1 MTFDLI
7 LAGGQLLDGTGTPA
21 VAADLGMIGEKIE
34 AIADLSRAQ
43 ARRVIPLQ
51 GLTLAPGFID
61 THTHSEGA
69 LLHDPQH
76 ANGLRQGI
84 TTEIVGLDGMS
95 WAPLSPP
102 NFRLYA
108 RYLGGILGD
117 PPLELDMSSIAAF
130 RAHYHRKA
138 AINVACLVPH
148 GALRLELLGFR
159 DLPLREEALQ
169 TAGRMVRQGIEQGA
183 VGFSTGA
190 AYYPG
195 YWADTR
201 ELVELCRALREAGG
215 VYVNEPRV
223 GTPERA
229 FGGGGILEGLEVA
242 RQSGAPVHFAHLR
255 TTEQTAGR
263 LQELTAPI
271 DRAQDQGVD
280 CTMDIYP
287 YPSGSS
293 IAVSFLP
300 GDMQEGGPDAIL
312 ERLADPGRRRAIEDH
327 LENRLFAPL
336 EPVTFS
342 YLPSNSHLEGTS
354 LAEAARRRGASP
366 AQTLCDLLLEEELK
380 VGYLNAPPSSP
391 ALRQAI
397 DRDCLQL
404 LARPDAMAC
413 SDITPLGSAPHPRC
427 YGAFPRFLGR
437 LRRRYRRLSLESMVQ
452 RMTDLPARRFGLTR
466 RGRLQRGYFADLV
479 VFDPDRVTDTATYQ
493 DPRRFPEGIP
503 WVVVNGQVAVEGGRC
518 TGILAGQA
526 VP

>member
-7 LAGGQLLDGTGTPA
+7 LTGGKLLDGTGTPA
-21 VAADLGMIGEKIE
+21 VSADVGIIGEKIQ
-34 AIADLSRAQ
+34 AIGDLSRAQ
-43 ARRVIPLQ
+43 ARRIIPVQ
-51 GLTLAPGFID
+51 GLTVAPGLID

-76 ANGLRQGI
+76 AYGLRQGI

-95 WAPLSPP
+95 WAPLSGP

-117 PPLELDMSSIAAF
+117 PPPELDMSSIAAF
-130 RAHYHRKA
+130 RAHYHRKVA
-138 AINVACLVPH
+138 VNVAYLVPH
-148 GALRLELLGFR
+148 GALRLQLLGFR
-159 DLPLREEALQ
+159 DLPLRGETLRA
-169 TAGRMVRQGIEQGA
+169 AGRMVQQGIEQGA

-195 YWADTR
+195 YWADSR
-201 ELVELCRALREAGG
+201 ELVELCRVVRQAGG
-215 VYVNEPRV
+215 IYVNEPRV
-223 GTPERA
+223 GTPGRA
-229 FGGGGILEGLEVA
+229 FGGGGIQEGLEIA

-263 LQELTAPI
+263 LQELTVPI
-271 DRAQDQGVD
+271 DRAKDQGVD

-312 ERLADPGRRRAIEDH
+312 ERLSHPGCRRAFRDH

-336 EPVTFS
+336 EPITFS
-342 YLPSNSHLEGTS
+342 YLPRNPHLEGKS
-354 LAEAARRRGASP
+354 LAEAARRRETSP

-380 VGYLNAPPSSP
+380 VGYLNAPPSSQ
-391 ALRQAI
+391 ALWQAI

-427 YGAFPRFLGR
+427 YGAFPKFLGP
-437 LRRRYRRLSLESMVQ
+437 LRRRHRTLSLETMVQ
-452 RMTDLPARRFGLTR
+452 RMTDGPARRFGLTG
-466 RGRLQRGYFADLV
+466 RGRLQPGYFADLV
-479 VFDPDRVTDTATYQ
+479 AFDPDTVTDTATYE
-493 DPRRFPEGIP
+493 DPVQFPVGIP
-503 WVVVNGQVAVEGGRC
+503 WVVVNGQLAVEEGRC
-518 TGILAGQA
+518 TGVLAGQA

>member
-7 LAGGQLLDGTGTPA
+7 LTGGQVLDGTGTPA
-21 VAADLGMIGEKIE
+21 VAADLGVIGEKIE
-34 AIADLSRAQ
+34 AIGDLSKAQ
-43 ARRVIPLQ
+43 SRRVIPLQ
-51 GLTLAPGFID
+51 GLTVAPGFID

-76 ANGLRQGI
+76 DCGLRQGI
-84 TTEIVGLDGMS
+84 TTEITGLDGMS
-95 WAPLSPP
+95 WAPLSGP
-102 NFRLYA
+102 NYRLYA

-117 PPLELDMSSIAAF
+117 PPPELDTGSIAAF

-138 AINVACLVPH
+138 AVNVAYLVPH

-159 DLPLREEALQ
+159 DLPLRGETLQ
-169 TAGRMVRQGIEQGA
+169 AARRMLRQGIEQGA

-190 AYYPG
+190 AYHPG
-195 YWADTR
+195 YWADTG
-201 ELVELCRALREAGG
+201 ELVELCRAVREAGG

-223 GTPERA
+223 GTPGRA
-229 FGGGGILEGLEVA
+229 FGGGGILEGLEIA
-242 RQSGAPVHFAHLR
+242 RQSGAPLHFAHLR

-263 LQELTAPI
+263 VRELTAPI
-271 DRAQDQGVD
+271 DRAKNQGVD

-300 GDMQEGGPDAIL
+300 GEMQEGGTDAIL
-312 ERLADPGRRRAIEDH
+312 ERLAEAGWRRALQDH

-336 EPVTFS
+336 DPVTFS
-342 YLPSNSHLEGTS
+342 YLPRNSHLEGKT
-354 LAEAARRRGASP
+354 LAEAARLRETSP
-366 AQTLCDLLLEEELK
+366 AETLCDLLLEEELK
-380 VGYLNAPPSSP
+380 VGYLNAPPGSP
-391 ALRQAI
+391 ALRKAI

-404 LARPDAMAC
+404 LARADAMAC

-437 LRRRYRRLSLESMVQ
+437 LRRQFAALSLETMVQ
-452 RMTDLPARRFGLTR
+452 RMTDGPARRFGLTR
-466 RGRLQRGYFADLV
+466 RGRLQPGYFADLV
-479 VFDPDRVTDTATYQ
+479 AFDPDTVTDTATYE
-493 DPRRFPEGIP
+493 DPKQFPLGIS

-518 TGILAGQA
+518 TGVLAGQA

>member
-7 LAGGQLLDGTGTPA
+7 LSGGQLLDGTGTPA
-21 VAADLGMIGEKIE
+21 VAADLGIIGEKIE
-34 AIADLSRAQ
+34 AIGDLSRAQ

-95 WAPLSPP
+95 WAPLSRP

-138 AINVACLVPH
+138 AVNVACLVPH

-159 DLPLREEALQ
+159 DLPLRGEALQ
-169 TAGRMVRQGIEQGA
+169 AAGRMVRQGIEQGA

-201 ELVELCRALREAGG
+201 ELVELCRAVREAGG

-229 FGGGGILEGLEVA
+229 FGGGGILEGLEIA

-300 GDMQEGGPDAIL
+300 GEMQEGGPDAIL

-342 YLPSNSHLEGTS
+342 YLPNGTPHLEGKS
-354 LAEAARRRGASP
+354 LAECRP
-366 AQTLCDLLLEEELK
+366 AGGDF
-380 VGYLNAPPSSP
+380 P
-391 ALRQAI
+391 
-397 DRDCLQL
+397 
-404 LARPDAMAC
+404 RPDALQPPA
-413 SDITPLGSAPHPRC
+413 GG
-427 YGAFPRFLGR
+427 GA
-437 LRRRYRRLSLESMVQ
+437 
-452 RMTDLPARRFGLTR
+452 
-466 RGRLQRGYFADLV
+466 
-479 VFDPDRVTDTATYQ
+479 
-493 DPRRFPEGIP
+493 
-503 WVVVNGQVAVEGGRC
+503 
-518 TGILAGQA
+518 
-526 VP
+526 

>member
-1 MTFDLI
+1 
-7 LAGGQLLDGTGTPA
+7 
-21 VAADLGMIGEKIE
+21 
-34 AIADLSRAQ
+34 
-43 ARRVIPLQ
+43 
-51 GLTLAPGFID
+51 
-61 THTHSEGA
+61 
-69 LLHDPQH
+69 
-76 ANGLRQGI
+76 
-84 TTEIVGLDGMS
+84 
-95 WAPLSPP
+95 
-102 NFRLYA
+102 
-108 RYLGGILGD
+108 
-117 PPLELDMSSIAAF
+117 
-130 RAHYHRKA
+130 
-138 AINVACLVPH
+138 
-148 GALRLELLGFR
+148 
-159 DLPLREEALQ
+159 
-169 TAGRMVRQGIEQGA
+169 MVRQGIEQGA

-201 ELVELCRALREAGG
+201 ELVELCRAVRQAGG

-223 GTPERA
+223 GTPARA
-229 FGGGGILEGLEVA
+229 FGGGGIQEGLEVA

-271 DRAQDQGVD
+271 DRAKDQGVD
-280 CTMDIYP
+280 CSMDIYP

-300 GDMQEGGPDAIL
+300 GEMQEGGPDAIL
-312 ERLADPGRRRAIEDH
+312 ERLADPGRQRALRDH
-327 LENRLFAPL
+327 LENHLFAPL

-342 YLPSNSHLEGTS
+342 YLPRNPHLEGKS
-354 LAEAARRRGASP
+354 LAEASRLRQSSP

-391 ALRQAI
+391 ALREAI

-437 LRRRYRRLSLESMVQ
+437 LRRRFGSLSLETMVQ
-452 RMTDLPARRFGLTR
+452 RMTDGPARRFGLSG
-466 RGRLQRGYFADLV
+466 RGRLQPGYFADLV
-479 VFDPDRVTDTATYQ
+479 AFDPDTVTDTATYE
-493 DPRRFPEGIP
+493 DPSRFPVGIP
-503 WVVVNGQVAVEGGRC
+503 WVVVNGQVAVEEGRC
-518 TGILAGQA
+518 TGVLAGQA

>member
-21 VAADLGMIGEKIE
+21 VAADLGVIGEKIE
-34 AIADLSRAQ
+34 AIGDLSRAQ

-95 WAPLSPP
+95 WAPLSRP

-138 AINVACLVPH
+138 AVNVACLVPH

-300 GDMQEGGPDAIL
+300 GEMQEDGPDAIL
-312 ERLADPGRRRAIEDH
+312 ERLADPERRRAIEDH

-342 YLPSNSHLEGTS
+342 YLPRNSHLEGKS
-354 LAEAARRRGASP
+354 LAEAARRRGTSP

-503 WVVVNGQVAVEGGRC
+503 WVVVNGQVAVEGGQC
-518 TGILAGQA
+518 TGVLAGQA

>member
-7 LAGGQLLDGTGTPA
+7 LTGGQLLDGTGTPA
-21 VAADLGMIGEKIE
+21 VAADLGIVGEKIE
-34 AIADLSRAQ
+34 AIGDLSRAQ
-43 ARRVIPLQ
+43 ARRVIPLR
-51 GLTLAPGFID
+51 GLTVAPGFID

-76 ANGLRQGI
+76 AYGLCQGI

-95 WAPLSPP
+95 WAPLSRP

-117 PPLELDMSSIAAF
+117 PPPDLDMSSIAAF
-130 RAHYHRKA
+130 RAHYHRKVA
-138 AINVACLVPH
+138 VNVAYLVPH

-159 DLPLREEALQ
+159 DLPLRGETLRA
-169 TAGRMVRQGIEQGA
+169 AGRMVRQGIEQGA

-195 YWADTR
+195 YWANSR
-201 ELVELCRALREAGG
+201 ELVELCGAVREAGG

-223 GTPERA
+223 GAPGRA
-229 FGGGGILEGLEVA
+229 FGGGGIQEGLEIA
-242 RQSGAPVHFAHLR
+242 RQSGVPVHFAHLR

-263 LQELTAPI
+263 LRELTDPI
-271 DRAQDQGVD
+271 DRAKDQGVD
-280 CTMDIYP
+280 CSMDIYP

-300 GDMQEGGPDAIL
+300 GEMQEGGPDAIL
-312 ERLADPGRRRAIEDH
+312 ERLADPGRQRTLPDH
-327 LENRLFAPL
+327 LENHLFAPL

-342 YLPSNSHLEGTS
+342 YLPRNPHLEGKS
-354 LAEAARRRGASP
+354 LAKASRLRGSSP

-380 VGYLNAPPSSP
+380 VGYVNAPPSSP
-391 ALRQAI
+391 ALREAI

-413 SDITPLGSAPHPRC
+413 SDITPLGSACHPRC
-427 YGAFPRFLGR
+427 YGAFPRFLGSL
-437 LRRRYRRLSLESMVQ
+437 LRRFRTLSLETMVE
-452 RMTDLPARRFGLTR
+452 RMTDGPARRFGLTR
-466 RGRLQRGYFADLV
+466 RGRLQPGYFADLV
-479 VFDPDRVTDTATYQ
+479 AFDPDTVTDTATY
-493 DPRRFPEGIP
+493 DHPRRFPVGIP
-503 WVVVNGQVAVEGGRC
+503 WVVVNGRVAVEEGRC

>member
-7 LAGGQLLDGTGTPA
+7 LSGGQLLDGTGTPA
-21 VAADLGMIGEKIE
+21 VAADLGIIGERIE
-34 AIADLSRAQ
+34 AIGDLSRAQ

-51 GLTLAPGFID
+51 GLTVAPGFID

-69 LLHDPQH
+69 LLHDPRH
-76 ANGLRQGI
+76 AYGLRQGI

-95 WAPLSPP
+95 WAPLSQA

-117 PPLELDMSSIAAF
+117 PPPDLNMSSIAAF
-130 RAHYHRKA
+130 REHYHRKA
-138 AINVACLVPH
+138 AVNVAYLVPH

-159 DLPLREEALQ
+159 DLPLRGEALQ
-169 TAGRMVRQGIEQGA
+169 AAGRMLRQGIDQGA

-201 ELVELCRALREAGG
+201 ELVELCRVVREAGG

-223 GTPERA
+223 GTPQRA
-229 FGGGGILEGLEVA
+229 FGGGGILEGLEIA

-271 DRAQDQGVD
+271 DRAQQQGVD

-300 GDMQEGGPDAIL
+300 GEMQEGGPLAIL
-312 ERLADPGRRRAIEDH
+312 ERLADPGRRRALQDY

-342 YLPSNSHLEGTS
+342 YLPRNPHLEGKS

-366 AQTLCDLLLEEELK
+366 AQTLCDLLL
-380 VGYLNAPPSSP
+380 GGRS
-391 ALRQAI
+391 Q
-397 DRDCLQL
+397 
-404 LARPDAMAC
+404 
-413 SDITPLGSAPHPRC
+413 
-427 YGAFPRFLGR
+427 GR
-437 LRRRYRRLSLESMVQ
+437 LRQ
-452 RMTDLPARRFGLTR
+452 RTAFKPDAAGIHRQGLPAVAGPSRRHG
-466 RGRLQRGYFADLV
+466 LQRHHAPGKRPPPPLLRSLPQVSGTAAAALPDSEPGNDGSTDDGRAGAPLRIDPAGPAAAG
-479 VFDPDRVTDTATYQ
+479 VFRRPGGLR
-493 DPRRFPEGIP
+493 PRDGHRH
-503 WVVVNGQVAVEGGRC
+503 RH
-518 TGILAGQA
+518 L
-526 VP
+526 

>member
-7 LAGGQLLDGTGTPA
+7 LTGGRLLDGTGAPA
-21 VAADLGMIGEKIE
+21 VAADVGIIGEKIE
-34 AIADLSRAQ
+34 AIGDLSEAQ

-51 GLTLAPGFID
+51 GLTVAPGFID

-76 ANGLRQGI
+76 ACGLRQGI

-117 PPLELDMSSIAAF
+117 SPPELDTSSVAAF

-138 AINVACLVPH
+138 AVNVACLVPH
-148 GALRLELLGFR
+148 GAIRLEILGFR
-159 DLPLREEALQ
+159 DLPLQGEALQ
-169 TAGRMVRQGIEQGA
+169 AAGRMVRQGIEQGA

-201 ELVELCRALREAGG
+201 ELVELCRSVREAGG

-223 GTPERA
+223 GTPGRA
-229 FGGGGILEGLEVA
+229 FAGGGVQEGLEVA

-255 TTEQTAGR
+255 TDEQTAGR
-263 LQELTAPI
+263 LKELTDPI
-271 DRAQDQGVD
+271 DRARDQGVD

-312 ERLADPGRRRAIEDH
+312 ERLAEPGRQRALRDH
-327 LENRLFAPL
+327 LDNRLFAPL

-342 YLPSNSHLEGTS
+342 CLPRNPHLEGKS
-354 LAEAARRRGASP
+354 LAEAARQRGTSP
-366 AQTLCDLLLEEELK
+366 AQTICDLLLEEELK
-380 VGYLNAPPSSP
+380 VGYVNAPPSSR
-391 ALRQAI
+391 ALWEAI

-413 SDITPLGSAPHPRC
+413 SDITPLGGAPHPRC

-437 LRRRYRRLSLESMVQ
+437 LRRRNRTLSLETMVA
-452 RMTDLPARRFGLTR
+452 RMTDGPARRFGLTR
-466 RGRLQRGYFADLV
+466 RGRLQPGYFADLV
-479 VFDPDRVTDTATYQ
+479 AFDPDTVTDTATYE
-493 DPRRFPEGIP
+493 DPRRFPAGIP
-503 WVVVNGQVAVEGGRC
+503 WVVVNGRVAVEEGRC
-518 TGILAGQA
+518 TGVLAGQA

>member
-1 MTFDLI
+1 
-7 LAGGQLLDGTGTPA
+7 
-21 VAADLGMIGEKIE
+21 
-34 AIADLSRAQ
+34 
-43 ARRVIPLQ
+43 
-51 GLTLAPGFID
+51 
-61 THTHSEGA
+61 
-69 LLHDPQH
+69 
-76 ANGLRQGI
+76 
-84 TTEIVGLDGMS
+84 
-95 WAPLSPP
+95 
-102 NFRLYA
+102 
-108 RYLGGILGD
+108 
-117 PPLELDMSSIAAF
+117 
-130 RAHYHRKA
+130 
-138 AINVACLVPH
+138 
-148 GALRLELLGFR
+148 
-159 DLPLREEALQ
+159 
-169 TAGRMVRQGIEQGA
+169 MVRQGIEQGA

-300 GDMQEGGPDAIL
+300 GEMQEDGPDAIL
-312 ERLADPGRRRAIEDH
+312 ERLADPERRRAIEDH

-342 YLPSNSHLEGTS
+342 YLPSNSHLEGKS
-354 LAEAARRRGASP
+354 LAEAARRRGTSP

-437 LRRRYRRLSLESMVQ
+437 LRRRYRTLSLESMVQ

-466 RGRLQRGYFADLV
+466 RGRLQPGYFADLV

-493 DPRRFPEGIP
+493 DPSAVSSEGIP
-503 WVVVNGQVAVEGGRC
+503 WVVVNGQIAVEGGRC
-518 TGILAGQA
+518 TGVLAGQA

>member
-1 MTFDLI
+1 MNFDLI
-7 LAGGQLLDGTGTPA
+7 LSGGQLLDGMGTPA
-21 VAADLGMIGEKIE
+21 VSADVGIIGEKIE
-34 AIADLSRAQ
+34 AIGDLSQAR

-51 GLTLAPGFID
+51 GLTVAPGFID

-76 ANGLRQGI
+76 ACGLRQGI

-117 PPLELDMSSIAAF
+117 PPPDLDMSSIAAF
-130 RAHYHRKA
+130 RAHYHRKVA
-138 AINVACLVPH
+138 VNVAYLVPH
-148 GALRLELLGFR
+148 GAIRLELLGFR
-159 DLPLREEALQ
+159 GLPLRGKTLQ
-169 TAGRMVRQGIEQGA
+169 AARRILRQGIEQGA

-201 ELVELCRALREAGG
+201 ELVEMCRAVREAGG

-223 GTPERA
+223 GTPCRA
-229 FGGGGILEGLEVA
+229 FGGGGITEGLEIA
-242 RQSGAPVHFAHLR
+242 RRSGAPVHFAHLR
-255 TTEQTAGR
+255 TTEETAGR
-263 LQELTAPI
+263 LKELTAPI
-271 DRAQDQGVD
+271 DRAKDQGVD

-300 GDMQEGGPDAIL
+300 GEMQEGGPDAIL
-312 ERLADPGRRRAIEDH
+312 ERLADPGQRDSLRDH
-327 LENRLFAPL
+327 LESRLFAPL
-336 EPVTFS
+336 EPVTLS
-342 YLPSNSHLEGTS
+342 CLPRNSHLEGKS
-354 LAEAARRRGASP
+354 LAEAALQRGDSP

-380 VGYLNAPPSSP
+380 VGYVNAPPAIP
-391 ALRQAI
+391 ALRKAI

-437 LRRRYRRLSLESMVQ
+437 LRRRHRTLSLETMVQ
-452 RMTDLPARRFGLTR
+452 RMTDGPARRFGMTG
-466 RGRLQRGYFADLV
+466 RGRLQPGYFADLV
-479 VFDPDRVTDTATYQ
+479 VFDPDTVTDTATYE
-493 DPRRFPEGIP
+493 DPRQFPEGIP
-503 WVVVNGQVAVEGGRC
+503 WVVVNGQIAVEGGRC
-518 TGILAGQA
+518 TGVLAGQA

>member
-7 LAGGQLLDGTGTPA
+7 LSGGQLLDGTGTPA
-21 VAADLGMIGEKIE
+21 VAADLGIIGEKIE
-34 AIADLSRAQ
+34 AIANLSRAQ

-117 PPLELDMSSIAAF
+117 PPPELDTSSIAAF

-138 AINVACLVPH
+138 AVNVACLVPH

-159 DLPLREEALQ
+159 DLPLRGEALQ
-169 TAGRMVRQGIEQGA
+169 AAGRMVRQGIEQGA

-201 ELVELCRALREAGG
+201 ELVELCRAVREAGG

-229 FGGGGILEGLEVA
+229 FGGGGILEG
-242 RQSGAPVHFAHLR
+242 
-255 TTEQTAGR
+255 T
-263 LQELTAPI
+263 
-271 DRAQDQGVD
+271 
-280 CTMDIYP
+280 
-287 YPSGSS
+287 
-293 IAVSFLP
+293 
-300 GDMQEGGPDAIL
+300 
-312 ERLADPGRRRAIEDH
+312 
-327 LENRLFAPL
+327 
-336 EPVTFS
+336 
-342 YLPSNSHLEGTS
+342 
-354 LAEAARRRGASP
+354 
-366 AQTLCDLLLEEELK
+366 
-380 VGYLNAPPSSP
+380 
-391 ALRQAI
+391 
-397 DRDCLQL
+397 
-404 LARPDAMAC
+404 
-413 SDITPLGSAPHPRC
+413 
-427 YGAFPRFLGR
+427 
-437 LRRRYRRLSLESMVQ
+437 
-452 RMTDLPARRFGLTR
+452 
-466 RGRLQRGYFADLV
+466 
-479 VFDPDRVTDTATYQ
+479 
-493 DPRRFPEGIP
+493 
-503 WVVVNGQVAVEGGRC
+503 
-518 TGILAGQA
+518 
-526 VP
+526 

>member
-7 LAGGQLLDGTGTPA
+7 LSGGQLLDGTGTPA
-21 VAADLGMIGEKIE
+21 VDADLGVIGEKIE
-34 AIADLSRAQ
+34 AVGDLSRAQ
-43 ARRVIPLQ
+43 ARRIIPLR
-51 GLTLAPGFID
+51 GLTVTPGFID

-69 LLHDPQH
+69 LLHDPRH
-76 ANGLRQGI
+76 AYGLRQGI

-95 WAPLSPP
+95 WAPLSRP
-102 NFRLYA
+102 NFQLYA

-117 PPLELDMSSIAAF
+117 PPPDLDMSSVAAF
-130 RAHYHRKA
+130 RVHYHRKVA
-138 AINVACLVPH
+138 VNVAYLVPH

-159 DLPLREEALQ
+159 DLPLRGETLR

-201 ELVELCRALREAGG
+201 ELVELCGAVREAGG

-223 GTPERA
+223 GTPGRA
-229 FGGGGILEGLEVA
+229 FAGGGIQEGLEIA

-263 LQELTAPI
+263 LRELTDPI
-271 DRAQDQGVD
+271 DRAKDQGVD

-300 GDMQEGGPDAIL
+300 GEMQEGGPDAIL
-312 ERLADPGRRRAIEDH
+312 QRLADPGRQRAIRDH

-342 YLPSNSHLEGTS
+342 YLPRNPHLEGKS
-354 LAEAARRRGASP
+354 LAEASRLRGTSP

-380 VGYLNAPPSSP
+380 VGYLNAPPSSR
-391 ALRQAI
+391 ALREAI

-437 LRRRYRRLSLESMVQ
+437 LRRRHPTFCLETMVQ
-452 RMTDLPARRFGLTR
+452 RMTDGPARRFGLTG
-466 RGRLQRGYFADLV
+466 RGRLQPGYFADLV
-479 VFDPDRVTDTATYQ
+479 AFDPDTVTDTATFD
-493 DPRRFPEGIP
+493 DPRRFPVGIP
-503 WVVVNGQVAVEGGRC
+503 WVMVNGQVAVEEGRC
-518 TGILAGQA
+518 TGVLAGQA

>member
-7 LAGGQLLDGTGTPA
+7 LSGGQLLDGTGTPA
-21 VAADLGMIGEKIE
+21 VAADLGIIGEKIE
-34 AIADLSRAQ
+34 AIGDLSRAQ

-95 WAPLSPP
+95 WAPLSRP

-108 RYLGGILGD
+108 RYLGGILGN

-138 AINVACLVPH
+138 AVNVACLVPH

-159 DLPLREEALQ
+159 DLPLRGEALQ
-169 TAGRMVRQGIEQGA
+169 AAGRMVRQGIEQGA

-201 ELVELCRALREAGG
+201 ELVELCRAVREAGG

-229 FGGGGILEGLEVA
+229 FGGGGIPEGLEIA

-255 TTEQTAGR
+255 TSEQTAGR
-263 LQELTAPI
+263 LHELTAPI
-271 DRAQDQGVD
+271 DRAQQQGVD

-300 GDMQEGGPDAIL
+300 GEMQEGGPDAIL
-312 ERLADPGRRRAIEDH
+312 ERLADPERRRAIEDH

-336 EPVTFS
+336 KPVTFS
-342 YLPSNSHLEGTS
+342 YLPRNSHLEGKS

-380 VGYLNAPPSSP
+380 VGYVNAPPSNP

-404 LARPDAMAC
+404 LDRPDAMAC

-437 LRRRYRRLSLESMVQ
+437 LRRRYGTLSLETMVQ
-452 RMTDLPARRFGLTR
+452 RMTDGPARRFGLTR
-466 RGRLQRGYFADLV
+466 RGRLQPGYFADLV
-479 VFDPDRVTDTATYQ
+479 VFDPDTVTDTATYE

-518 TGILAGQA
+518 TGVLAGQA

>member
-7 LAGGQLLDGTGTPA
+7 LTGGQLLNGTGTPA
-21 VAADLGMIGEKIE
+21 VAADLGIVGEKIE
-34 AIADLSRAQ
+34 VIGDLSRAP
-43 ARRVIPLQ
+43 ARRVISLQ
-51 GLTLAPGFID
+51 GLTVAPGFID

-69 LLHDPQH
+69 LLHDPRH
-76 ANGLRQGI
+76 ACGIRQGI

-95 WAPLSPP
+95 WAPLSQT

-117 PPLELDMSSIAAF
+117 PPPDLDMSSVAAF
-130 RAHYHRKA
+130 REHYHRKA
-138 AINVACLVPH
+138 AVNVAYLVPH

-159 DLPLREEALQ
+159 DLPLRGEALRA
-169 TAGRMVRQGIEQGA
+169 AGRMVRQGIEQGA

-201 ELVELCRALREAGG
+201 ELVELCRAVRQAGG

-223 GTPERA
+223 GTPARA
-229 FGGGGILEGLEVA
+229 FGGGGIQEGLEVA

-263 LQELTAPI
+263 LRELTAPI
-271 DRAQDQGVD
+271 DRAKDQGVD
-280 CTMDIYP
+280 CSMDIYP

-300 GDMQEGGPDAIL
+300 GEMQEGGPDAIL
-312 ERLADPGRRRAIEDH
+312 ERLADPGRQRALRDH
-327 LENRLFAPL
+327 LENHLFAPL

-342 YLPSNSHLEGTS
+342 YLPRNPHLEGKS
-354 LAEAARRRGASP
+354 LAEASRLRQSSP
-366 AQTLCDLLLEEELK
+366 AQTICDLLLEEDLK

-391 ALRQAI
+391 ALREAI
-397 DRDCLQL
+397 DGDCLQL

-427 YGAFPRFLGR
+427 HGAFPRFLGR
-437 LRRRYRRLSLESMVQ
+437 LRRRFGSLSLETMVQ
-452 RMTDLPARRFGLTR
+452 RMTDGPARRFGLTA
-466 RGRLQRGYFADLV
+466 RGRLQPGYFADLV
-479 VFDPDRVTDTATYQ
+479 AFDPDTVADTATYE
-493 DPRRFPEGIP
+493 DPRRFPVGIP
-503 WVVVNGQVAVEGGRC
+503 WVVVNGQVAVEEGRC
-518 TGILAGQA
+518 TGVLAGQA

>member
-21 VAADLGMIGEKIE
+21 VAADLGVIGEKIE
-34 AIADLSRAQ
+34 AIGDLSRAQ

-138 AINVACLVPH
+138 AINVACLVSH

-159 DLPLREEALQ
+159 DLPLRGEALRAAQ
-169 TAGRMVRQGIEQGA
+169 RMVRQGIEQGA

-195 YWADTR
+195 YWAHTR
-201 ELVELCRALREAGG
+201 ELVEMCRAVREAGG

-223 GTPERA
+223 GEPRRA
-229 FGGGGILEGLEVA
+229 FGGGGIQEGLEIA
-242 RQSGAPVHFAHLR
+242 RQSGVAVHFAHLR
-255 TTEQTAGR
+255 TSEQTAGQ

-271 DRAQDQGVD
+271 DRAKDLGVD
-280 CTMDIYP
+280 CSMDIYP

-300 GDMQEGGPDAIL
+300 GKMQEGGPDAIL
-312 ERLADPGRRRAIEDH
+312 ERLADPRMRAVIQDY
-327 LENRLFAPL
+327 LETRLFAPL
-336 EPVTFS
+336 EPIVFS
-342 YLPSNSHLEGTS
+342 YLPRNPHLEGKS
-354 LAEAARRRGASP
+354 LTEAARRRGASP

-380 VGYLNAPPSSP
+380 VGYLNAPPNNP
-391 ALRQAI
+391 ALWQSI

-413 SDITPLGSAPHPRC
+413 SDITPLGSALHPRC

-437 LRRRYRRLSLESMVQ
+437 LRRRYRTLSLEQMVQ
-452 RMTDLPARRFGLTR
+452 RMTDGPARRFGLTR
-466 RGRLQRGYFADLV
+466 RGRLQRGYFADV
-479 VFDPDRVTDTATYQ
+479 VAFDPDRVTDTATYE
-493 DPRRFPEGIP
+493 DPRRFPIGIP
-503 WVVVNGQVAVEGGRC
+503 WVVVNGQVAVEGGQC
-518 TGILAGQA
+518 SGIMAGQA

>member
-7 LAGGQLLDGTGTPA
+7 LTGGQLLDGTGTPA
-21 VAADLGMIGEKIE
+21 VAADVGIVGEKIE
-34 AIADLSRAQ
+34 AIGDLSQAQ
-43 ARRVIPLQ
+43 ARRVLPLQ
-51 GLTLAPGFID
+51 GLTVAPGFID

-69 LLHDPQH
+69 LLHDPRH
-76 ANGLRQGI
+76 AYGLRQGI
-84 TTEIVGLDGMS
+84 TTEITGLDGMS
-95 WAPLSPP
+95 WAPLSRP

-117 PPLELDMSSIAAF
+117 PPPELDMSSIAAF
-130 RAHYHRKA
+130 RAHYHRK
-138 AINVACLVPH
+138 VAVNIAYLVPH

-159 DLPLREEALQ
+159 DLPLRGETLRA
-169 TAGRMVRQGIEQGA
+169 AGRMVRQGIEQGA

-201 ELVELCRALREAGG
+201 ELVELCRAVREAGG

-223 GTPERA
+223 GTLHRA
-229 FGGGGILEGLEVA
+229 YGGGGIQEGLEIA

-263 LQELTAPI
+263 LQDLTAPI
-271 DRAQDQGVD
+271 DRAKDQGVD

-300 GDMQEGGPDAIL
+300 GDMQEGGPGAIL
-312 ERLADPGRRRAIEDH
+312 ERLADPARQRALRDH
-327 LENRLFAPL
+327 LENHLFAPL
-336 EPVTFS
+336 EPVTLS
-342 YLPSNSHLEGTS
+342 YLPRNPHLEGKR
-354 LAEAARRRGASP
+354 LAEASRLRGSSP

-380 VGYLNAPPSSP
+380 VGYLNAPPASRV
-391 ALRQAI
+391 LREAI

-437 LRRRYRRLSLESMVQ
+437 LRRRHRTLSLETMVQ
-452 RMTDLPARRFGLTR
+452 RMTDGPARRFGLTG
-466 RGRLQRGYFADLV
+466 RGRLQPGYFADLV
-479 VFDPDRVTDTATYQ
+479 AFDPDTVTDTATYD
-493 DPRRFPEGIP
+493 DPRRFPVGIP
-503 WVVVNGQVAVEGGRC
+503 WVMVNGQVAVEEGRC
-518 TGILAGQA
+518 TGVLAGQA

>member
-21 VAADLGMIGEKIE
+21 VAADLGVIGEKIE
-34 AIADLSRAQ
+34 AIGDLSRAQ

-117 PPLELDMSSIAAF
+117 PPPELDMSSIAAF

-201 ELVELCRALREAGG
+201 ELVELCRAVREAGG

-229 FGGGGILEGLEVA
+229 FGGGGILEGLEIA

-255 TTEQTAGR
+255 TTEQTAGQ

-271 DRAQDQGVD
+271 DRAQAQGVD

-300 GDMQEGGPDAIL
+300 GEMQEGGPDAIL

-342 YLPSNSHLEGTS
+342 YLPSNSHLEGKS

-380 VGYLNAPPSSP
+380 VGYVNAPPSSP

-413 SDITPLGSAPHPRC
+413 SDITPLGSAPHPRS

-466 RGRLQRGYFADLV
+466 RGRLQPGYFADLV

-493 DPRRFPEGIP
+493 DPRRFAVGIP
-503 WVVVNGQVAVEGGRC
+503 WVVVNGQIAVEGGKC
-518 TGILAGQA
+518 TGVLAGQA

>member
-7 LAGGQLLDGTGTPA
+7 LTGGRLLDGTGTPA
-21 VAADLGMIGEKIE
+21 VAADLGIVGDRIE
-34 AIADLSRAQ
+34 AIGDLSRAQ
-43 ARRVIPLQ
+43 ARRVVSLR
-51 GLTLAPGFID
+51 GLTVAPGFID
-61 THTHSEGA
+61 THTHSEGP

-76 ANGLRQGI
+76 AYGLRQGI
-84 TTEIVGLDGMS
+84 TTEITGLDGMS
-95 WAPLSPP
+95 WAPLSRP
-102 NFRLYA
+102 NFQLYA

-117 PPLELDMSSIAAF
+117 PPPDLDTSSVTAF
-130 RAHYHRKA
+130 RAHHHRKSA
-138 AINVACLVPH
+138 VNVACLVPH

-159 DLPLREEALQ
+159 DLPLRGETLRA
-169 TAGRMVRQGIEQGA
+169 AGRMVRQGIEQGA

-190 AYYPG
+190 AYHPG

-201 ELVELCRALREAGG
+201 ELVELCRAVREAGG

-229 FGGGGILEGLEVA
+229 FGGGGIQEGLEIA
-242 RQSGAPVHFAHLR
+242 RQSGAPLHFAHLR

-263 LQELTAPI
+263 LQEVTDPI
-271 DRAQDQGVD
+271 DRARDQGVD
-280 CTMDIYP
+280 CTMDVYP

-300 GDMQEGGPDAIL
+300 GEMQEGGPDAIL
-312 ERLADPGRRRAIEDH
+312 ERLADSGHQRVLRDH

-342 YLPSNSHLEGTS
+342 YLPRNSHLEGKS
-354 LAEAARRRGASP
+354 LAEASRLRGASP
-366 AQTLCDLLLEEELK
+366 SRTLCDLLLEEVLK
-380 VGYLNAPPSSP
+380 VGYVNAPPSSP
-391 ALRQAI
+391 ALREAI

-437 LRRRYRRLSLESMVQ
+437 LRRRYRTLSLATMVQ
-452 RMTDLPARRFGLTR
+452 RMTDGPARRFGLTG
-466 RGRLQRGYFADLV
+466 RGRLQAGYYADLV
-479 VFDPDRVTDTATYQ
+479 AFDPDAVTDTATYEA
-493 DPRRFPEGIP
+493 PRRFPLGIL
-503 WVVVNGQVAVEGGRC
+503 WVVVNGRVAVEEGRC
-518 TGILAGQA
+518 TGVLAGQA

>member
-7 LAGGQLLDGTGTPA
+7 LSGGLLLDGTGTPA
-21 VAADLGMIGEKIE
+21 VGADLGIKGEKIE
-34 AIADLSRAQ
+34 AVGDLSRAQ
-43 ARRVIPLQ
+43 ARRIIPLR
-51 GLTLAPGFID
+51 GLTVAPGFID
-61 THTHSEGA
+61 THTHSEGP

-76 ANGLRQGI
+76 AYGLRQGI

-95 WAPLSPP
+95 WAPLSRP

-117 PPLELDMSSIAAF
+117 PPPDLDMSSVAAF
-130 RAHYHRKA
+130 RAHYHRKVA
-138 AINVACLVPH
+138 VNVAYLVPH

-159 DLPLREEALQ
+159 DLPLRGEALQ
-169 TAGRMVRQGIEQGA
+169 AAGRMVRQAIEQGA

-201 ELVELCRALREAGG
+201 ELVELCRAVRKAGG

-229 FGGGGILEGLEVA
+229 YGGGGIQEGLA
-242 RQSGAPVHFAHLR
+242 ISRQSGAPVHFAHLR

-263 LQELTAPI
+263 LHELTDPI
-271 DRAQDQGVD
+271 DRAKDQGVD

-300 GDMQEGGPDAIL
+300 GEMQEGGPDAIL
-312 ERLADPGRRRAIEDH
+312 QRLADPGRQRALRDH
-327 LENRLFAPL
+327 LENHLFAPL

-342 YLPSNSHLEGTS
+342 YLPRNPHLEGKS
-354 LAEAARRRGASP
+354 LAEASRLRGASP
-366 AQTLCDLLLEEELK
+366 ARTLCDLLLEEELK
-380 VGYLNAPPSSP
+380 VGYVNAPPSSR
-391 ALRQAI
+391 ALREAI

-437 LRRRYRRLSLESMVQ
+437 LRRRYKTLNLETMVQ
-452 RMTDLPARRFGLTR
+452 RMTDRPARRFGLTG
-466 RGRLQRGYFADLV
+466 RGRLQPGYFADLV
-479 VFDPDRVTDTATYQ
+479 AFDPDTVTDTATYG
-493 DPRRFPEGIP
+493 DPRRFPVGIP
-503 WVVVNGQVAVEGGRC
+503 WVMVNGQVAVEEGRC
-518 TGILAGQA
+518 TGALAGQA

>member
-7 LAGGQLLDGTGTPA
+7 LTGGQVLDGTGTPA
-21 VAADLGMIGEKIE
+21 VTADLGVIGEKIE
-34 AIADLSRAQ
+34 AIGDLSPAQ
-43 ARRVIPLQ
+43 ARRVIPLR

-69 LLHDPQH
+69 LLHDPRH
-76 ANGLRQGI
+76 ACGLRQGI
-84 TTEIVGLDGMS
+84 TTEITGLDGMS
-95 WAPLSPP
+95 WAPLSRP

-117 PPLELDMSSIAAF
+117 PPPELDMSSIAAF
-130 RAHYHRKA
+130 RAHYHRKVA
-138 AINVACLVPH
+138 VNVAYLVPH

-159 DLPLREEALQ
+159 DLPLRGETLRA
-169 TAGRMVRQGIEQGA
+169 AKRMLRQGIEQGA

-190 AYYPG
+190 AYHPG

-201 ELVELCRALREAGG
+201 ELVEMCRAVREAGS

-223 GTPERA
+223 GTPGRA
-229 FGGGGILEGLEVA
+229 FAGGGILEGLEIA

-255 TTEQTAGR
+255 TTEETAGR
-263 LQELTAPI
+263 LKELSAPI
-271 DRAQDQGVD
+271 DRAKDRGVD

-300 GDMQEGGPDAIL
+300 GEMQEGGPDAIL
-312 ERLADPGRRRAIEDH
+312 ERLADPGGRQSFQDH

-342 YLPSNSHLEGTS
+342 YLPRNPRLEGKS
-354 LAEAARRRGASP
+354 LAEAARLRETSP
-366 AQTLCDLLLEEELK
+366 ARTLCDLLLEEELK
-380 VGYLNAPPSSP
+380 VGYLNAPPASP
-391 ALRQAI
+391 ALREAI

-413 SDITPLGSAPHPRC
+413 SDITPQGGVPHPRC

-437 LRRRYRRLSLESMVQ
+437 LRRRYRTLSLETMVA
-452 RMTDLPARRFGLTR
+452 RMTDGPARRFGLTR
-466 RGRLQRGYFADLV
+466 RGRLQPGYFADLV
-479 VFDPDRVTDTATYQ
+479 AFDPETVNDTATYE
-493 DPRRFPEGIP
+493 DPRRFPVGIP
-503 WVVVNGQVAVEGGRC
+503 WVVVNGRVAVEEGRC
-518 TGILAGQA
+518 TGVRAGQA

>member
-1 MTFDLI
+1 MTFDFI
-7 LAGGQLLDGTGTPA
+7 LTGGQLLDGTGTPA
-21 VAADLGMIGEKIE
+21 VAADLGIIGEKIE
-34 AIADLSRAQ
+34 AIGDLSRAQ
-43 ARRVIPLQ
+43 ARRIIPLR
-51 GLTLAPGFID
+51 GLTVAPGFID
-61 THTHSEGA
+61 THTHSEGP

-76 ANGLRQGI
+76 AYGLRQGI

-95 WAPLSPP
+95 WAPLSRE

-117 PPLELDMSSIAAF
+117 PPPDLDMSSVAAF
-130 RAHYHRKA
+130 REHYHRKA
-138 AINVACLVPH
+138 AVNVAYLVPH

-159 DLPLREEALQ
+159 DLPLRGEALRA
-169 TAGRMVRQGIEQGA
+169 AGRMVRQGIEQGA

-190 AYYPG
+190 AYFPG

-201 ELVELCRALREAGG
+201 ELVELCRAVREAGG

-223 GTPERA
+223 GGPERA
-229 FGGGGILEGLEVA
+229 FGGGGIEEGLEIA
-242 RQSGAPVHFAHLR
+242 RQSGAPIHFAHLR

-263 LQELTAPI
+263 RQELTAPI
-271 DRAQDQGVD
+271 DRAKDQGVD
-280 CTMDIYP
+280 CSMDIYP

-300 GDMQEGGPDAIL
+300 GEMQEGGPDAIL
-312 ERLADPGRRRAIEDH
+312 ERLADPGRQRAIRDH
-327 LENRLFAPL
+327 LENHLFAPL

-342 YLPSNSHLEGTS
+342 YLPRNPHLEGKS
-354 LAEAARRRGASP
+354 LAEASRLRGASL
-366 AQTLCDLLLEEELK
+366 AQSLCDLLLEEELK
-380 VGYLNAPPSSP
+380 VGYVNAPPSSP
-391 ALRQAI
+391 ALREVI

-413 SDITPLGSAPHPRC
+413 SDITPLGGAPHPRC

-437 LRRRYRRLSLESMVQ
+437 LRRRHRTLSLETMVQ
-452 RMTDLPARRFGLTR
+452 RMTDGPARRFGLSG
-466 RGRLQRGYFADLV
+466 RGRLQAGYFADLV
-479 VFDPDRVTDTATYQ
+479 AFDPETVTDTATYE
-493 DPRRFPEGIP
+493 DPRQFPVGIP

-518 TGILAGQA
+518 TGSLAGQA

>member
-7 LAGGQLLDGTGTPA
+7 LSGGQLLDGTGTPA
-21 VAADLGMIGEKIE
+21 VAADLGIIGEKIE
-34 AIADLSRAQ
+34 AIGDLSRAQ

-117 PPLELDMSSIAAF
+117 PPPELDMSSIAAF

-138 AINVACLVPH
+138 AVNVACLVPH

-201 ELVELCRALREAGG
+201 ELVELCRA
-215 VYVNEPRV
+215 V
-223 GTPERA
+223 
-229 FGGGGILEGLEVA
+229 
-242 RQSGAPVHFAHLR
+242 
-255 TTEQTAGR
+255 
-263 LQELTAPI
+263 
-271 DRAQDQGVD
+271 
-280 CTMDIYP
+280 
-287 YPSGSS
+287 
-293 IAVSFLP
+293 
-300 GDMQEGGPDAIL
+300 
-312 ERLADPGRRRAIEDH
+312 
-327 LENRLFAPL
+327 
-336 EPVTFS
+336 
-342 YLPSNSHLEGTS
+342 
-354 LAEAARRRGASP
+354 
-366 AQTLCDLLLEEELK
+366 
-380 VGYLNAPPSSP
+380 
-391 ALRQAI
+391 
-397 DRDCLQL
+397 
-404 LARPDAMAC
+404 
-413 SDITPLGSAPHPRC
+413 
-427 YGAFPRFLGR
+427 
-437 LRRRYRRLSLESMVQ
+437 
-452 RMTDLPARRFGLTR
+452 R
-466 RGRLQRGYFADLV
+466 RGRRSLRQRAPSGDTRARLWRRRDSGRDLRS
-479 VFDPDRVTDTATYQ
+479 PGSRG
-493 DPRRFPEGIP
+493 RRFTSPTSARP
-503 WVVVNGQVAVEGGRC
+503 SRPP
-518 TGILAGQA
+518 AGSRD
-526 VP
+526 

>member
-7 LAGGQLLDGTGTPA
+7 LTGGQLLDGTGTPA
-21 VAADLGMIGEKIE
+21 VSADIGIVGERIE
-34 AIADLSRAQ
+34 AIGNLSRAQ
-43 ARRVIPLQ
+43 ARRVLPLR
-51 GLTLAPGFID
+51 GLAVAPGFID
-61 THTHSEGA
+61 THTHSEGV

-76 ANGLRQGI
+76 ACGLRQGI

-108 RYLGGILGD
+108 GYLGGILGD
-117 PPLELDMSSIAAF
+117 PPCEMDTGSIAAV
-130 RAHYHRKA
+130 RAHYHRKVA
-138 AINVACLVPH
+138 ANLAWLVPH
-148 GALRLELLGFR
+148 GAIRLEILGFR
-159 DLPLREEALQ
+159 DLPLRGEALRA
-169 TAGRMVRQGIEQGA
+169 AGRMVRQGIEQGA

-201 ELVELCRALREAGG
+201 ELVEVCRTVREAGG

-229 FGGGGILEGLEVA
+229 FGGGGILEGLEIA
-242 RQSGAPVHFAHLR
+242 RQSGVPIHFAHLR
-255 TTEQTAGR
+255 TTEETAGR
-263 LQELTAPI
+263 LKELTDPI
-271 DRAQDQGVD
+271 DRSKDQGVD

-293 IAVSFLP
+293 IAISFLP
-300 GDMQEGGPDAIL
+300 GEMQEGGTDAIL
-312 ERLADPGRRRAIEDH
+312 ERLAEPGWRRALRDH

-336 EPVTFS
+336 DPVTFS
-342 YLPSNSHLEGTS
+342 YLPRNSHLEGKT
-354 LAEAARRRGASP
+354 LAEAARLRETSP
-366 AQTLCDLLLEEELK
+366 AQTLCDLLLEEELR
-380 VGYLNAPPSSP
+380 VGYVNAPPAIP
-391 ALRQAI
+391 ALREAI
-397 DRDCLQL
+397 DRDCLHL

-437 LRRRYRRLSLESMVQ
+437 LRRQFGTLSLETMVQ
-452 RMTDLPARRFGLTR
+452 RMTDGPARRFGLTG
-466 RGRLQRGYFADLV
+466 RGRLQPGYFADLV
-479 VFDPDRVTDTATYQ
+479 VFDPDTVADTATYE
-493 DPRRFPEGIP
+493 DPRQFPVGIH

-518 TGILAGQA
+518 TGVLAGQA

>member
-7 LAGGQLLDGTGTPA
+7 LTGGQLLDGTGTPA
-21 VAADLGMIGEKIE
+21 VAADLGMIREKIE
-34 AIADLSRAQ
+34 AIGDLSRAQ

-51 GLTLAPGFID
+51 GLALAPGFID

-117 PPLELDMSSIAAF
+117 PPPELDMSSMAAF

-138 AINVACLVPH
+138 AVNVACLVPH

-159 DLPLREEALQ
+159 DLPLREEALRA
-169 TAGRMVRQGIEQGA
+169 AGRMVRQGIEQGA

-255 TTEQTAGR
+255 TTEETAGR

-300 GDMQEGGPDAIL
+300 GEMQEGGPDAIL
-312 ERLADPGRRRAIEDH
+312 ERLADPDRRPALQDY

-336 EPVTFS
+336 EPITFS
-342 YLPSNSHLEGTS
+342 YLPGNSHLEGKR
-354 LAEAARRRGASP
+354 LAEAARQRGASP

-380 VGYLNAPPSSP
+380 VGYLNAPPASP
-391 ALRQAI
+391 ALREAI

-404 LARPDAMAC
+404 LARRDAMAC

-437 LRRRYRRLSLESMVQ
+437 LRRRYKTLSLETIVE
-452 RMTDLPARRFGLTR
+452 RMTDVPARRFGLTG
-466 RGRLQRGYFADLV
+466 RGRLQRGYYADLV
-479 VFDPDRVTDTATYQ
+479 AFDPDTVTDTATYE
-493 DPRRFPEGIP
+493 DPVGFPVGIP

-518 TGILAGQA
+518 TGVLAGQA